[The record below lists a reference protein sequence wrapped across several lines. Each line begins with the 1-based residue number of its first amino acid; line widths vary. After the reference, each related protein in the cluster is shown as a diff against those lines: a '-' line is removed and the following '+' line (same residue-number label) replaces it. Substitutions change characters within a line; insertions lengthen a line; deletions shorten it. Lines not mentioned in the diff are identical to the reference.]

1 MATIQINEN
10 TKIGKSIVEMLK
22 VLSNS
27 EEDKAIKFLDETG
40 YLLASE
46 KNREALQDGIQK
58 IEKGE
63 HGKQI
68 NVDELWK

>member
-1 MATIQINEN
+1 
-10 TKIGKSIVEMLK
+10 MLK

-27 EEDKAIKFLDETG
+27 EEDKAIKFLDESG

-68 NVDELWK
+68 NIDELWK